1 LHVLHGPRGV
11 AYEGERM
18 SRERRLRRLE
28 RQYIGQIVT
37 DTAQA
42 YGVSAEDLLADTRQF
57 FALSDDEQEAELA
70 ASLA

>member
-1 LHVLHGPRGV
+1 
-11 AYEGERM
+11 M
-18 SRERRLRRLE
+18 SHERRLRRLE

-42 YGVSAEDLLADTRQF
+42 YGVSAEDLLADTRRF